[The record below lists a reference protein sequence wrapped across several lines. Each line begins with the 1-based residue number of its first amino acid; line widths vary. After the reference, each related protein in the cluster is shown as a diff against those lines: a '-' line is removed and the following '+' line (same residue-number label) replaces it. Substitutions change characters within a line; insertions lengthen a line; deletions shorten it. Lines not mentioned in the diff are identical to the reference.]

1 MKHLTDH
8 GQRGDGGVVRYRPGG
23 HHGVGRGRGHGGRG
37 GGHGVGRDVGRGG
50 GHGVGR
56 DVGRGVGLGRGG
68 RGRGVGRDVG
78 RGVGLGRGA
87 GRGCRIC
94 ETTSTIA
101 PPFTRQ
107 AHSTRQSPPAH
118 YISYMSSSSLYAPIP
133 PTPPP
138 SSSSQHVAQIE
149 QVVKVQLLQI
159 KINFLQQLHIREE
172 VVCEKNSE
180 MRTRLFHTHTLP
192 KVQQH
197 NTTYTHTQ
205 KQNNT

>member
-23 HHGVGRGRGHGGRG
+23 HHGVGHGDGS
-37 GGHGVGRDVGRGG
+37 HGVGSL
-50 GHGVGR
+50 
-56 DVGRGVGLGRGG
+56 GVGLGGRGVGG
-68 RGRGVGRDVG
+68 RGRG
-78 RGVGLGRGA
+78 
-87 GRGCRIC
+87 CRNC

-101 PPFTRQ
+101 PPFMRQ
-107 AHSTRQSPPAH
+107 AH
-118 YISYMSSSSLYAPIP
+118 YAP
-133 PTPPP
+133 TP
-138 SSSSQHVAQIE
+138 SSSQHVVQVE

-180 MRTRLFHTHTLP
+180 MRTQLFHTHFQ
-192 KVQQH
+192 KY